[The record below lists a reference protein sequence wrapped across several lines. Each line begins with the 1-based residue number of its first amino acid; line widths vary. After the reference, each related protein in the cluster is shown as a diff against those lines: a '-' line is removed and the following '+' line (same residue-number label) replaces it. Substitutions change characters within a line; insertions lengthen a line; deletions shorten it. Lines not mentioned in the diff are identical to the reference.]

1 MPTYHA
7 SDHIEPQVYTAS
19 NVSNCISGA
28 STTAGGYSNWTADT
42 YTIHMPDTI
51 GTSINFDPY
60 EMYVNGESLQNFIKN
75 MIKEEDKSKTKEE
88 EKKSMKMF
96 NFDFGPA
103 GSNVALSMKGMA
115 VRNSADKYVT
125 YDFDNDEIVDVDVF
139 TIDTSATLFYKMP
152 VAIKDVAIGD
162 IIIHNKHYC
171 FVLDADDTNTLEV
184 VDITTGSR
192 QTIYPTKSP
201 FGFNFVTKIISL
213 IDYKNASADS
223 PFGNML
229 PFIMMKD
236 GNMNDMLPF
245 LMMNGNTSFKDMDPM
260 MLYFLMSGKGNDMLP
275 FLLMNKMK

>member
-1 MPTYHA
+1 MY
-7 SDHIEPQVYTAS
+7 SGSNS
-19 NVSNCISGA
+19 NVSNCISGS
-28 STTAGGYSNWTADT
+28 STTYPQNYESWTADT
-42 YTIHMPDTI
+42 YTIHAPSNL
-51 GTSINFDPY
+51 GTSINFDP
-60 EMYVNGESLQNFIKN
+60 ESLYFNGKSLNDYLNGLVDSIYET
-75 MIKEEDKSKTKEE
+75 KEEAKEE
-88 EKKSMKMF
+88 EKKPMKMF

-103 GSNVALSMKGMA
+103 GTNVALSMKGMA

-125 YDFDNDEIVDVDVF
+125 YDFDNDEIIDVDVF
-139 TIDTSATLFYKMP
+139 TIDTNATLFYKMP

-171 FVLDADDTNTLEV
+171 FVLDADNTNTLEV

-201 FGFNFVTKIISL
+201 FGFNFVTKIVSL

-275 FLLMNKMK
+275 FVMMAAQQKK